1 MCQESEILGRELKKC
16 VGINTQFGTQTTT
29 KKKKKNKYKR
39 PQKELRHYEIQS
51 TADIPWSSCVF
62 IA

>member
-29 KKKKKNKYKR
+29 KKKKKK
-39 PQKELRHYEIQS
+39 QIQTS
-51 TADIPWSSCVF
+51 TEGTKTL
-62 IA
+62 

>member
-29 KKKKKNKYKR
+29 KKKKKKKKKKPKKKKKKTNTNVHR
-39 PQKELRHYEIQS
+39 RN
-51 TADIPWSSCVF
+51 
-62 IA
+62 